1 MKIDYNEIEMAAMTA
16 YKRGEEKESVR
27 LGIEFSKQLRESI
40 ARGEDHCSC
49 TRPCRMHGKCVECVA
64 AHRAHRDHLPVC
76 FHDMVNEKICGLSA
90 LTEGTVVEKIA
101 ENNAKEKSA
110 E

>member
-1 MKIDYNEIEMAAMTA
+1 MKIDFNETEMAAMAA
-16 YKRGEEKESVR
+16 YKRGDEKESVR

-49 TRPCRMHGKCVECVA
+49 TRACRMHGNCVECVA

-76 FHDMVNEKICGLSA
+76 FHDMVNERLCSLSD
-90 LTEGTVVEKIA
+90 LTEQSVIEKIKE
-101 ENNAKEKSA
+101 ENK
-110 E
+110 

>member
-1 MKIDYNEIEMAAMTA
+1 MKIDFNETEMAAMAA
-16 YKRGEEKESVR
+16 YKRGDEKESVR

-49 TRPCRMHGKCVECVA
+49 TRACRMHGNCVECVA

-76 FHDMVNEKICGLSA
+76 FHDMVNERLCSLSE
-90 LTEGTVVEKIA
+90 LTEQSVIEKI
-101 ENNAKEKSA
+101 KEDCK
-110 E
+110 